1 MHNTYVI
8 NKYIHCV
15 NSIILCVSS
24 CLPLEDIKKRLKNVK

>member
-15 NSIILCVSS
+15 NSIMLCVSMY
-24 CLPLEDIKKRLKNVK
+24 LPLEDVRENYKC